1 MTNNDPS
8 SHQTETYMII
18 GNCQTIQPVR
28 YLLCTKLCP
37 MGTTNKPTSVDIRPE
52 RLICEG
58 QIQIKAVSVTLECGC
73 VENEPVS
80 SDPLALLLD
89 G

>member
-1 MTNNDPS
+1 
-8 SHQTETYMII
+8 
-18 GNCQTIQPVR
+18 
-28 YLLCTKLCP
+28 